1 MEYWSIGAADLNTVR
16 AKMDSNNYAST
27 SDHSNTP
34 PLHHSTTPTLQ
45 HSNTPSL
52 QHSIAPLLQYSATMR
67 R

>member
-1 MEYWSIGAADLNTVR
+1 MQRSSGAMEQWSIGAADLNTVR

-27 SDHSNTP
+27 SDHSTTP
-34 PLHHSTTPTLQ
+34 PLQHSTTPT
-45 HSNTPSL
+45 L